1 MKKTSREEDRNG
13 EFYMSNQHKE
23 RLYSYDNSQQV
34 KDASP
39 NKQICSYANQLI
51 DKQVDTYAESMEEMA
66 GQMV

>member
-1 MKKTSREEDRNG
+1 
-13 EFYMSNQHKE
+13 MSNQHKKG
-23 RLYSYDNSQQV
+23 LYSYDNSQQV